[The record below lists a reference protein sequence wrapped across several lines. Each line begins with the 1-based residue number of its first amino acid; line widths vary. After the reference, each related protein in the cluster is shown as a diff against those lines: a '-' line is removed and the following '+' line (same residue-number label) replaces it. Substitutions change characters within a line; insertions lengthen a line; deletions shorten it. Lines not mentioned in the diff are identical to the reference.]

1 MKTKICL
8 VLTASTLKEDLALV
22 ELYRQWIDI
31 VELRVDCLAPD
42 ERLRFRDFPEA
53 ADIPCILT
61 IRRQSDGGQFRE
73 GEGSRIALLARGLAF
88 ADTDHRKNFSY
99 IDLEED
105 LDVPSIEEAARAF
118 GTRIIRSVHNMTG
131 PEADIRSRV
140 QRLRR
145 TKDEIAKI
153 AFMPRNLSDVTR
165 LFHEAKSCTGDEYIL
180 IAMGPYGFPTRVLAP
195 ILGSH
200 ITYVTSEENVR
211 LAQNNLGQLD
221 PVTINEVYHINSITE
236 KTKIFGVT
244 GNPLTATSSPL
255 IHNTGYIRQ
264 KIDAIYL
271 PIKAETI
278 EEAMEFAEET
288 GITGLSVTFPFKETV
303 LPNLDEISSQTG
315 EIGAC
320 NTIVKKD
327 GRWFGCNS
335 DAPGFSRAL
344 LEFLRRK
351 DLRYLRVSIIGAG
364 GAAKAIAHAVKEL
377 GGKAC
382 IFNRTTD
389 KARELAMQY
398 NFKWATL
405 DAGSRMLMETYSDVI
420 IQTTNV
426 GMSPDADADP
436 IDFYSFSGHEAV
448 YDVVYHPEKT
458 RMLKRAMKAGCRT
471 CNGYTML
478 KYQAYLQYKLFTGVD
493 YDEQSGSAERTEN
506 TCGKVRD

>member
-8 VLTASTLKEDLALV
+8 ILTAPTLKEDLALV
-22 ELYRQWIDI
+22 ELYREWIDI
-31 VELRVDCLAPD
+31 AELRVDCLAPD
-42 ERLRFRDFPEA
+42 ERLHFRKFPELA
-53 ADIPCILT
+53 GIPCILT
-61 IRRQSDGGQFRE
+61 IRRQLDGGNFME

-105 LDVPSIEEAARAF
+105 LQVPSIEEAARAF

-145 TKDEIAKI
+145 TKDEIAKV

-165 LFHEAKSCTGDEYIL
+165 LFHEAKSCTGEDYIL
-180 IAMGPYGFPTRVLAP
+180 IAMGQYGLPSRILAP

-200 ITYVTSEENVR
+200 ITFVTSEEAIRRSQNV
-211 LAQNNLGQLD
+211 LGQLD
-221 PVTINEVYHINSITE
+221 PVTINEVYHIRSITE
-236 KTKIFGVT
+236 KTKIYGVT

-255 IHNTGYIRQ
+255 IHNTGYLKQ
-264 KIDAIYL
+264 HIDAVYL
-271 PIKAETI
+271 PIKAETV
-278 EEAMEFAEET
+278 EEAIEFAEEI
-288 GITGLSVTFPFKETV
+288 GIEGLSITFPFKETV
-303 LPNLDEISSQTG
+303 LPNIDEISSQTG

-320 NTIVKKD
+320 NTIMKKND
-327 GRWFGCNS
+327 KWIGCNS

-344 LEFLRRK
+344 LEFLGRK
-351 DLRYLRVSIIGAG
+351 DLKRLHVSIIGAG
-364 GAAKAIAHAVKEL
+364 GAAKAIAHAVKEV

-389 KARELAMQY
+389 KARELAEQY

-405 DAGSRMLMETYSDVI
+405 DTGSRLIMESFSDVI

-426 GMSPDADADP
+426 GMSPNVDEDP
-436 IDFYSFSGHEAV
+436 IDFYAFNGNEAV
-448 YDVVYHPEKT
+448 YDVIYHPEKT
-458 RMLKRAMKAGCRT
+458 RMLKRAQKAGCKV

-478 KYQAYLQYKLFTGVD
+478 QYQAYLQYKLFTGVD

-506 TCGKVRD
+506 KGGAIRD